1 MFARLNTN
9 NLLFVVPVQA
19 IQTLL
24 TMVITFHSLAIEIW
38 ISLFY
43 RILFPDGLNTAL
55 LPYLLLSLC
64 MCIQIDVICLFR
76 LRSQEG
82 PLALEDALELSA
94 SCKNQQCRGS
104 YVLQIHVGFTN
115 IEEKMNLIP
124 QINVLKLDEIL
135 PNRSST
141 TSNPAAEGT
150 FDFLA
155 I

>member
-1 MFARLNTN
+1 M
-9 NLLFVVPVQA
+9 LF
-19 IQTLL
+19 
-24 TMVITFHSLAIEIW
+24 F
-38 ISLFY
+38 
-43 RILFPDGLNTAL
+43 IL
-55 LPYLLLSLC
+55 
-64 MCIQIDVICLFR
+64 LFR
-76 LRSQEG
+76 LNNQEG
-82 PLALEDALELSA
+82 SLALEDALELSA

-135 PNRSST
+135 PYQLST

-155 I
+155 IKYNKY